1 MAKSAL
7 QKSVEQEVWKTV
19 LELNDCWTKGDG
31 SRLVDYFHPRM
42 VAITPTTRERIFG
55 QKACVAGWMEF
66 AKTAKTHYLK
76 EIDPQIE
83 LFGNTAVVT
92 YDFDMSF
99 DMHGQ
104 TITMS
109 GRDMLTLVKENDKWW
124 VVADQYSANP

>member
-1 MAKSAL
+1 
-7 QKSVEQEVWKTV
+7 
-19 LELNDCWTKGDG
+19 
-31 SRLVDYFHPRM
+31 
-42 VAITPTTRERIFG
+42 
-55 QKACVAGWMEF
+55 
-66 AKTAKTHYLK
+66 
-76 EIDPQIE
+76 
-83 LFGNTAVVT
+83 VVT